1 MCVAG
6 SAYLGRSGLWNE
18 METGQILKSRGAG
31 LYPADS
37 RKPLDG
43 FRIKIVAC
51 SLFLK
56 ISVLAL

>member
-6 SAYLGRSGLWNE
+6 SADLGRSGLWNE
-18 METGQILKSRGAG
+18 METGQILQGRGAG

-37 RKPLDG
+37 RQPLDG
-43 FRIKIVAC
+43 FGIKIVEC

-56 ISVLAL
+56 RSALAP